1 MKNTFIFVVL
11 LKFTG
16 LLEKKG
22 LENSNWVLI
31 ENKCLWN
38 ELGLFTECQAR
49 SIALRYS

>member
-1 MKNTFIFVVL
+1 MKNTFIFLVL

-31 ENKCLWN
+31 ENKWLWN
-38 ELGLFTECQAR
+38 EFGLFTECQAR